1 MIRAKKSLGQNFLV
15 DARVARRI
23 VEAVF
28 PLRTDIIIEI
38 GPGTGALTGL
48 LVERSGYVVAVE
60 IDPRLIEELSHSI
73 AASNLSIREADALKV
88 DWAALINEAVSSWK
102 KNSGSEIDPRVR
114 VVANLPYYIS
124 TPIIERL
131 IKLRGRLFD
140 LTLMLQKEVV
150 DRITSQP
157 ASREYGYLS
166 VVAQYHA
173 EARKLFEVPPSA
185 FRPAP
190 KVRSA
195 VVRLEMK
202 PSRELS
208 EQDEEKFFA
217 MVGLAFSQRRKTI
230 MNNLKAARSLFPD
243 DIEAALQRAGI
254 DPRRRAETLSVA
266 EFLRL
271 RAELSGK

>member
-15 DARVARRI
+15 DNRVARRI
-23 VEAVF
+23 IDTVS
-28 PLRTDIIIEI
+28 PLETDIIIEI
-38 GPGTGALTGL
+38 GPGTGALTAL
-48 LVERSGYVVAVE
+48 LAERSGYVVALE
-60 IDPRLIEELSHSI
+60 IDPRLIEELARLSS
-73 AASNLSIREADALKV
+73 SNLSVREADALEV
-88 DWAALINEAVSSWK
+88 DWAALIDEASASWK
-102 KNSGSEIDPRVR
+102 KQSASEKNPRVR

-131 IKLRGRLFD
+131 IAIRGRLFD

-150 DRITSQP
+150 DRLVSQP
-157 ASREYGYLS
+157 DCREYGYLS
-166 VVAQYHA
+166 VLVQYHA
-173 EARKLFEVPPSA
+173 AARKLFEVGPSA

-208 EQDEEKFFA
+208 EEEEKKFFA

-230 MNNLKAARSLFPD
+230 LNNLKAAKSLFAID
-243 DIEAALQRAGI
+243 LEAALQNAGI
-254 DPRRRAETLSVA
+254 DLLRRAETLSVA

-271 RAELSGK
+271 HAELNGK